1 MMIMMKQ
8 FLAFLLIVTLSGSCF
23 AACDFTSAGKSDNGI
38 PLHTGQSL
46 HGIMLSDES
55 VNLLVEQCTRNM
67 QLTPEAL
74 LTNSTQINVSAEGIL
89 DETEI
94 KVYLF
99 LAEET
104 EDCIAEAVLSSAKNS
119 VVFTNLS
126 SAEAYI
132 VGVTAED
139 KDASVSILITD

>member
-1 MMIMMKQ
+1 M
-8 FLAFLLIVTLSGSCF
+8 IVTLSCSCF
-23 AACDFTSAGKSDNGI
+23 AACDFASAGKSDKGI

-55 VNLLVEQCTRNM
+55 VNLLVEQGTRNM

-132 VGVTAED
+132 VGVTSED

>member
-1 MMIMMKQ
+1 
-8 FLAFLLIVTLSGSCF
+8 
-23 AACDFTSAGKSDNGI
+23 
-38 PLHTGQSL
+38 
-46 HGIMLSDES
+46 MLSDES
-55 VNLLVEQCTRNM
+55 VNLLVEQGTRNM

-132 VGVTAED
+132 VGVTSED